1 MKSFLHIFAQLRA
14 AYANKTSPEGL
25 QLLARVYWRL
35 ILAAGFFV
43 IVVSIALGALQ
54 LLAVLGMLGT
64 TPSQDAALPVLIDKA
79 KLEKTLEV
87 YELRK
92 NRFDFLQTSTSTF
105 PDPSQ

>member
-43 IVVSIALGALQ
+43 IVVAIALGALQ
-54 LLAVLGMLGT
+54 LLAVLGGRNQAIAQVAFKLFFFAFVLVHGM
-64 TPSQDAALPVLIDKA
+64 SFAAEGI
-79 KLEKTLEV
+79 
-87 YELRK
+87 
-92 NRFDFLQTSTSTF
+92 N
-105 PDPSQ
+105 